1 MHWHKRFDDDV
12 RRGRERRRGKCEL
25 YWDIYTFLDFAI
37 ILTTHIFFPFLLCAL
52 SPFAFYFKKMTQKKA
67 LHSYAFVTVNINTLA
82 VSRVSC
88 SRLVAFTIS
97 SARLKQFPVFVFF
110 FSVSLSLAFPSPT
123 LIYFEQ
129 FLVFFCMFSLSSPLL
144 LFVKLIYN
152 LKVNYPQRSEY
163 MYSFTAWNTLL
174 PRLWVTDMWK
184 VPLCTSNQFFIHA
197 MRKAFPAFVFKA
209 IVDGKI
215 LKPPNE
221 LGRTQSTEAVVKM
234 KLNSIEIYPLTSCA
248 TNMWKWAGA
257 SAKEIKCLL
266 LFTLWLKTL
275 LRFAMNA
282 VFKSICTIVRT
293 DTAMCVCVRM
303 WMNYN

>member
-1 MHWHKRFDDDV
+1 M
-12 RRGRERRRGKCEL
+12 L
-25 YWDIYTFLDFAI
+25 
-37 ILTTHIFFPFLLCAL
+37 L
-52 SPFAFYFKKMTQKKA
+52 SPWTSTHWRWVAWVA
-67 LHSYAFVTVNINTLA
+67 VASSHSQHHQ
-82 VSRVSC
+82 
-88 SRLVAFTIS
+88 LVWSNSLYLFS
-97 SARLKQFPVFVFF
+97 FF
-110 FSVSLSLAFPSPT
+110 LSLSLSRSLLTDSHLFRAVSC
-123 LIYFEQ
+123 
-129 FLVFFCMFSLSSPLL
+129 FFCMFSLSSPLL

-275 LRFAMNA
+275 LRFA
-282 VFKSICTIVRT
+282 VFESICSIVRT
-293 DTAMCVCVRM
+293 DTAMCVCAYV
-303 WMNYN
+303 NEL